1 VTTQPEAIEPGPTE
15 LAPNRVRLA
24 LGVIFTIMLMD
35 IVGLTMMFP
44 VSAYIVSR
52 YSSEAINVTLLTVI
66 YAAAQFFAAPLLG
79 KLGDRYGRRPVLL
92 ISVFGSAV
100 GYLIF
105 GIGGAL
111 WVLFLSRLIDGIT
124 AGNMSTASAY
134 IADVSKPEERAK
146 NFTLI
151 GIAWG
156 VGLIVGPAVG
166 SALGQINVVFPALAA
181 ANLSILSVVVGF
193 FLLPESLPEERREKT
208 PINLRDL
215 NPFVSIG
222 DMWRKPSLAPLLVTL
237 CLFNFAFQGMN
248 SIQALYSIR
257 TYEAQPWQVGLM
269 LVLAGIV
276 VIGGQA
282 LFVQRAVKRFGEKWV
297 AIVAL
302 CGLGVSVL
310 LICIAP
316 NFGLFL
322 AFSVLGSAC
331 STFIFPTITTLTT
344 NRVLPSE
351 IGLLMGVSTALTSL
365 VTILGPL
372 WAGVVYDHVMPSAP
386 YWMGTVV
393 FVLAAWFV
401 TRGRART
408 IDNLSPPPDPL
419 PTS

>member
-1 VTTQPEAIEPGPTE
+1 MPPEAIEPATTDTQ
-15 LAPNRVRLA
+15 PNRTRLA
-24 LGVIFTIMLMD
+24 LGVIFAIMLMD
-35 IVGLTMMFP
+35 IVGLTMMYP
-44 VSAYIVSR
+44 VAAYIVSR

-105 GIGGAL
+105 GLGGAL

-134 IADVSKPEERAK
+134 IADVSKPEDRAK

-166 SALGQINVVFPALAA
+166 SALGQVNVIFPAFAA
-181 ANLSILSVVVGF
+181 AIVSFVSVIVGY
-193 FLLPESLPEERREKT
+193 FLLPESLPKERREKA
-208 PINLRDL
+208 PISLRDL

-222 DMWRKPSLAPLLVTL
+222 EMVRKPILAPLLVTL

-248 SIQALYSIR
+248 SIQTIYSIR
-257 TYEAQPWQVGLM
+257 MFDAQPWQVGLLM
-269 LVLAGIV
+269 VLAGIV

-282 LFVQRAVKRFGEKWV
+282 LFVQPTVKRFGEQRV

-310 LICIAP
+310 LICTAP

-322 AFSVLGSAC
+322 VFSVLGSAC

-344 NRVLPSE
+344 NRVTPSE

-372 WAGVVYDHVMPSAP
+372 WAGVVYDRVMPNAP
-386 YWMGTVV
+386 YWMSTVI
-393 FVLAAWFV
+393 FVLAAWFI
-401 TRGRART
+401 TRGRAQRA
-408 IDNLSPPPDPL
+408 
-419 PTS
+419 

>member
-1 VTTQPEAIEPGPTE
+1 MSTQPEAIEPTASDVPSNANRFA
-15 LAPNRVRLA
+15 LAI
-24 LGVIFTIMLMD
+24 IFMIMLLD
-35 IVGLTMMFP
+35 IIGLTMMYP
-44 VSAYIVSR
+44 VAAFIVSR
-52 YSSEAINVTLLTVI
+52 YSSEALNVTLLTVI

-79 KLGDRYGRRPVLL
+79 KLGDRFGRRPVLL

-111 WVLFLSRLIDGIT
+111 WILFLSRLIDGIT

-166 SALGQINVVFPALAA
+166 AALGQINVVFPALAA
-181 ANLSILSVVVGF
+181 ANLSILSVVVGY
-193 FLLPESLPEERREKT
+193 FLLPESLPEERREKS
-208 PINLRDL
+208 PIRLHDL

-222 DMWRKPSLAPLLVTL
+222 EMVRKPSLAPLLVTL
-237 CLFNFAFQGMN
+237 CLFNFAFQGMY
-248 SIQALYSIR
+248 SIQTLYAIR
-257 TYEAQPWQVGLM
+257 TFDAQPWQIGLL
-269 LVLAGIV
+269 LVLAGVV

-282 LFVQRAVKRFGEKWV
+282 LLVQRVVARFGESAV
-297 AIVAL
+297 AIVSL
-302 CGLGVSVL
+302 CGLALSVL
-310 LICIAP
+310 LICFAP
-316 NFGLFL
+316 TFGLFL
-322 AFSVLGSAC
+322 AFSVLGSGN

-344 NRVLPSE
+344 NRVSPSE
-351 IGLLMGVSTALTSL
+351 IGLLMGVTTALTSL

-386 YWMGTVV
+386 YWMGAVI
-393 FVLAAWFV
+393 FALAAWFV
-401 TRGRART
+401 TRGKART
-408 IDNLSPPPDPL
+408 SDNLSPPP
-419 PTS
+419 SR